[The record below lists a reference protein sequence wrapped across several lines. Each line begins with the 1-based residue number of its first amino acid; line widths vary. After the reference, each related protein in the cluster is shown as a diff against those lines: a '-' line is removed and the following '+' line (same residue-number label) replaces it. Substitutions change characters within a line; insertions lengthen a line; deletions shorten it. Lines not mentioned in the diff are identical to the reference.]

1 MGQLAMWLCGAGLVI
16 MLVCVVAVLSAN
28 VLASRDDR
36 ILDRTKTFKRLF
48 SESRPKDDD
57 RKD

>member
-1 MGQLAMWLCGAGLVI
+1 MWLCGAGLVI
-16 MLVCVVAVLSAN
+16 MFVCVVAVLSAN
-28 VLASRDDR
+28 IVACRDDE
-36 ILDRTKTFKRLF
+36 ILDRTKTFRGLF

>member
-1 MGQLAMWLCGAGLVI
+1 MWLCGAGLVI
-16 MLVCVVAVLSAN
+16 MFVCVVAVLSAN
-28 VLASRDDR
+28 IVASRDDE
-36 ILDRTKTFKRLF
+36 ILDKTKTFKALF

>member
-1 MGQLAMWLCGAGLVI
+1 MWLCGAGLVI
-16 MLVCVVAVLSAN
+16 MFVCVVAVLSAN

-36 ILDRTKTFKRLF
+36 ILDKTRTFEMLF
-48 SESRPKDDD
+48 RKSRPKDDD